1 MVDAGVTAKELVAV
15 FGRLRGHWRGVFESL
30 PESASER
37 ESVVR
42 EVREDLSAVTTAERV
57 SDEAAAFV
65 ETAFRARLGE
75 LGVDPAGLPEAVS
88 EVARSLRNAF
98 ENLVRSLQQMESGD
112 DILPE
117 TGREMRRSA
126 AQAVAFFHELRTL
139 DAEEQDTTAPRGPGR
154 NIDPP
159 AGPKPLGTPRKGT
172 VPAGRRGEGP
182 TGPSGQDRGA
192 DRDGKEAGGG
202 HGDDDEAPGDEAR
215 RSGPPGGA
223 DGAAS
228 PPGSRDAVLR
238 RLTQSYDGRRKMIRD
253 DTEVP
258 PPAVEA
264 VEFLLRLGAG

>member
-1 MVDAGVTAKELVAV
+1 VVDAGVTAEELMAV
-15 FGRLRGHWRGVFESL
+15 FGRLRGHWRGIFESL
-30 PESASER
+30 PESANER
-37 ESVVR
+37 ESVAQQVR
-42 EVREDLSAVTTAERV
+42 KGLVAVTTAARV
-57 SDEAAAFV
+57 SEEAAAFV

-88 EVARSLRNAF
+88 EVAHSLRNAF
-98 ENLVRSLQQMESGD
+98 ENLIRSLQQMESGD

-126 AQAVAFFHELRTL
+126 ARAVAFFHELRKL
-139 DAEEQDTTAPRGPGR
+139 DADEQDTTAPPGQ
-154 NIDPP
+154 
-159 AGPKPLGTPRKGT
+159 
-172 VPAGRRGEGP
+172 GR
-182 TGPSGQDRGA
+182 
-192 DRDGKEAGGG
+192 
-202 HGDDDEAPGDEAR
+202 GDDDKTPGGEAR
-215 RSGPPGGA
+215 
-223 DGAAS
+223 